1 MAEMIKFYKGAL
13 GSLPTT
19 GVNGAIY
26 ITTDEGG
33 IYLGTGTGMKRLGDF
48 IQVDSVS
55 SLPVS
60 GANTSAL
67 YYCVAENVL
76 CRFDAGSNEWVQI
89 NKQKTL
95 AQLGGVS
102 LEAYNTK
109 IAALEKADSDNATA
123 IANLDKKVGTI
134 PNGEDGQPVAES
146 VIAYINK
153 KTDGIAT
160 SGNLEALGARVGTVE
175 DEIDALQEALAA
187 GGETSKAIG
196 DAQAA
201 ADAAQDAVDTLA
213 GKVGEVAEGKTVAGL
228 IGEAQAQADKGVADA
243 ATAQAKADSAYTL
256 AEGRATIEQ
265 VNSAIANAGHAVKAD
280 VDQAIADLDAAY
292 KKADGDLK
300 SELEGKINAKVAQS
314 DYDAKVAEL
323 AGADTTLQGNID
335 ALAGKVGEVPAD
347 KTVVQMIADA
357 QTAATYDDT
366 KVKEDIK
373 ANADDIAAIKEDY
386 LTSVEEKALQD
397 QITAN
402 ANAIEL
408 LTNGVS
414 ADEVDGVNDLINYVK
429 EHGPEVL
436 AMQEDIAENAKAIAD
451 QATSDAATYETK
463 TDAAQKLTD
472 AKAYTDT
479 EVGKLAQADTDN
491 LAAAKK
497 YTDDEIAELNIAQ
510 YAKQADVDTAIAN
523 VNTEAANKD
532 AVVLAEAQKGINAV
546 QTNLDEHEADA
557 VAHITAAERTAWNA
571 AEQNAKDFATGL
583 NNAMDAR
590 VDALEAID
598 HEHANKAELDKIAD
612 GDVAKWNGAQAA
624 AEATAAAALAGAKTE
639 LEGKITAEETRA
651 KVAEKANADAIGIIN
666 GADTVDG
673 SIAKALKDAKA
684 YADTAESDAVTTANA
699 YTDSALTW
707 GSF

>member
-1 MAEMIKFYKGAL
+1 MALLKFLKGNYSNLSNAAINEGQVLICGDTGEMFVDVA
-13 GSLPTT
+13 
-19 GVNGAIY
+19 A
-26 ITTDEGG
+26 D
-33 IYLGTGTGMKRLGDF
+33 KRVKIGDF
-48 IQVDSVS
+48 VVISDINALEALDASAV
-55 SLPVS
+55 P
-60 GANTSAL
+60 TSRL
-67 YYCVAENVL
+67 YYVEDGNILA
-76 CRFDAGSNEWVQI
+76 RSNGTTWIQI

-95 AQLGGVS
+95 AELGGVS
-102 LEAYNTK
+102 KTIYDEK
-109 IAALEKADSDNATA
+109 VAALAKADQDNATA
-123 IANLDKKVGTI
+123 IENLNNKVGSI
-134 PNGEDGQPVAES
+134 PNGEDGQPVAAS
-146 VIAYINK
+146 VIAYVDK
-153 KTDGIAT
+153 KTAGIA
-160 SGNLEALGARVGTVE
+160 SDAALAELTGRVTTAEG
-175 DEIDALQEALAA
+175 EIDALQEALAE
-187 GGETSKAIG
+187 GGDTAKAIG
-196 DAQAA
+196 AAQAA
-201 ADAAQDAVDTLA
+201 AEAAQDAVDTLA
-213 GKVGEVAEGKTVAGL
+213 GKVGEVAEGKTVVGL
-228 IGEAQAQADKGVADA
+228 IGEVQAQADKGVADA

-373 ANADDIAAIKEDY
+373 ANADAIDAIEADY
-386 LTSVEEKALQD
+386 LKVADKTALQD

-408 LTNGVS
+408 LTNGVK

-546 QTNLDEHEADA
+546 QANLDA
-557 VAHITAAERTAWNA
+557 VDGRVTTA
-571 AEQNAKDFATGL
+571 
-583 NNAMDAR
+583 
-590 VDALEAID
+590 
-598 HEHANKAELDKIAD
+598 
-612 GDVAKWNGAQAA
+612 
-624 AEATAAAALAGAKTE
+624 
-639 LEGKITAEETRA
+639 EGKITALETA
-651 KVAEKANADAIGIIN
+651 SATHALKTEVEAVQSKLDEYKTSNDAAVALKADASVVS
-666 GADTVDG
+666 AMDT
-673 SIAKALKDAKA
+673 AYKA
-684 YADTAESDAVTTANA
+684 ADTALSDRIKNLEDNKAGYATTGEVATAKSEAISAAEAKATELDNA
-699 YTDSALTW
+699 LKATLQAEIDADVKALADGQVATNKADIASLVEQISW
-707 GSF
+707 GEF